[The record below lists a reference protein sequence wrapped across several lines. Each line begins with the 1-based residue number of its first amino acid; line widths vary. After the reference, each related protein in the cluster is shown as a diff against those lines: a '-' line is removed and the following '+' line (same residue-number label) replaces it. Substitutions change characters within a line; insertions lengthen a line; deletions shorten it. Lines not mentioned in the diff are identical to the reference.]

1 MLSQFKKI
9 YMTNCVEMYKTKLK
23 KVAEEFNLDYAELEK
38 LYLQD
43 MINYI
48 EEN

>member
-9 YMTNCVEMYKTKLK
+9 YMTNCVAMYKVKLQ

-48 EEN
+48 NDN

>member
-1 MLSQFKKI
+1 
-9 YMTNCVEMYKTKLK
+9 MYKVKLQ

-48 EEN
+48 NDN

>member
-9 YMTNCVEMYKTKLK
+9 YMKNVFDMLKEKLQK
-23 KVAEEFNLDYAELEK
+23 IAEEFNLDYDELER

-43 MINYI
+43 MKNFI